1 MLFCICIYTYYK
13 EKNMKKFLLALTIVA
28 MLICVFA
35 ISVSAENRTSISYTD
50 KDGTT
55 HNVPVVKY
63 DDATAESVATK
74 LNNNSTMQALFVDN
88 GAYSIVKATDGTLT
102 AYPTWYFIEPSGG
115 ATTYVAISEIEYEY
129 VNSKSGKTYNKGA
142 MVYVEF
148 PEGMTAVR
156 NNSVFGKKHN
166 GSPYETNVT
175 DFYIPSTVNSIE
187 SESFN
192 SMPNLKNVFIEA
204 GNQITSIP
212 SGTFSYSTVQY
223 IQFENLTELET
234 LDGCTSTKLTG
245 DIDLSNTKLKTIKAG
260 AFEESRNIG
269 KITLPNSV
277 ETIETRA
284 FQNTGNAYLASPYL
298 PTSLTFIGDRF
309 FAYNNNLLDT
319 YIFPAGVK
327 ALGSEPFQDSKVSG
341 DPAVKKLNLVFLGEV
356 TGVVYLNGN
365 GHQKHA
371 EDVTVYFANNTLDQY
386 NKNGFK
392 VKPSSASHTDVERA
406 IKVVFCKGNNVADL
420 IYLTNTDGTSWQNG
434 TFTMEGHTHL
444 GSATIVPNDCGNDGS
459 ETVACVICDS
469 NIVTVLEA
477 TENHNFID
485 GVCDVCGKSLCPS
498 GADHLLVLVALYDNG
513 FLTTGR
519 ITEKCQNEGCTFE
532 KKVKDVEPIFTFQ
545 GYSAK
550 IGGDKIT
557 VGYLINNKALNEY
570 EETNKA
576 KLNFGIVASVAKTDD
591 STPISVNNGSLV
603 AEANAVMAQVN
614 GAYCGFDFILNGFT
628 SDYYELAL
636 VMCAYV
642 YDGKNVSYLCTNN
655 GVIGQYQS
663 AYSVTFDGLAKEE
676 E

>member
-1 MLFCICIYTYYK
+1 
-13 EKNMKKFLLALTIVA
+13 MKKFLLALTIVA
-28 MLICVFA
+28 MLVCVFA
-35 ISVSAENRTSISYTD
+35 ISVSAEDRMSISYTD
-50 KDGTT
+50 INGTT

-63 DDATAESVATK
+63 DDATAESVALT
-74 LNNNSTMQALFVDN
+74 LGNNATMQALFADN
-88 GAYSIVKATDGTLT
+88 GAYSIIKATDGTLT
-102 AYPTWYFIEPSGG
+102 AYPTWYLIEPSGNS
-115 ATTYVAISEIEYEY
+115 ASYIAISEIEYGY
-129 VNSKSGKTYNKGA
+129 VNSKSDKTYNKGA

-156 NNSVFGKKHN
+156 NNGVFGKKHN
-166 GSPYETNVT
+166 GGHYETNVT

-212 SGTFSYSTVQY
+212 SSTFSYSTVQY
-223 IQFENLTELET
+223 IQFESLTELET
-234 LDGCTSTKLTG
+234 IDGCTSTKLTG

-319 YIFPAGVK
+319 YIFPEGVK
-327 ALGSEPFQDSKVSG
+327 SLGSEPFQDSKVSG
-341 DPAVKKLNLVFLGEV
+341 DSAGKKLNLVFLGEV

-392 VKPSSASHTDVERA
+392 VKPSGSSYTDVERA

-420 IYLTNTDGTSWQNG
+420 IYLTNTDGTSWQTG
-434 TFTMEGHTHL
+434 TFTMEGHTHF
-444 GSATIVPNDCGNDGS
+444 GSATIVPNDCGNNGS
-459 ETVACVICDS
+459 ETVSCVICDS
-469 NIVTVLEA
+469 NIVKVLEA
-477 TENHNFID
+477 TNDHNYID

-498 GADHLLVLVALYDNG
+498 GADRVMKRVAIYENG
-513 FLTTGR
+513 FIAVGR
-519 ITEKCQNEGCTFE
+519 ITSKCQNDGCTYE
-532 KKVKDVEPIFTFQ
+532 VKESDTEAIFTFK

-550 IGGDKIT
+550 INGNKIT
-557 VGYLINNKALNEY
+557 VSYLVNNEALKTYETINSVSLS
-570 EETNKA
+570 
-576 KLNFGIVASVAKTDD
+576 FGIIASVAQETEN
-591 STPISVNNGSLV
+591 TPISVNAGTLTTENNV
-603 AEANAVMAQVN
+603 VMAPVN
-614 GAYCGFDFILNGFT
+614 SEFSGFDFILNGFT
-628 SDYYELAL
+628 VEYYDKAL
-636 VMCAYV
+636 IMCAYV
-642 YDGKNVSYLCTNN
+642 FDGTKVSYLCIDNN
-655 GVIGQYQS
+655 DVIGQYDY
-663 AYSVTFDGLAKEE
+663 AYAMTFSKYAEA
-676 E
+676 